1 MLVFMADRTGGAVWK
16 RLVIREED
24 GAGPDEEE
32 FVPAELV
39 ANDSVVIGR
48 DGWLFLAKDTLHV
61 LAQHS
66 GELLLDR
73 EALDRW
79 AALLERRKRLL
90 AERGIE
96 YLLLIAPDT
105 HSVYPDKLP
114 PGASHQEHRRPVVML
129 LDHLAERNCPVQ
141 PIYPLAE
148 LRETRAVVDVCSRL
162 DTHWNDVGAFVAY
175 SRLAEEMERLVPM
188 RRLRE
193 DDVAFVMRPTKIGEL
208 GFKIHV
214 EEKEIVPIAELRN
227 QSAKLIRDNRVQ
239 NTGSVLST
247 ACPEAP
253 GSCVLWGDSYSWT
266 MLKYLAE
273 SFGRCTFVC
282 TPTLDLEFLEQ
293 ERPDV
298 VVNLQAERHLIRV
311 PDDEKGR
318 TVAELAA
325 RKLSSRAMRRR
336 AAYAG
341 LPWQ

>member
-1 MLVFMADRTGGAVWK
+1 MANQKRGAVSR
-16 RLVIREED
+16 RLVIRKED
-24 GAGPDEEE
+24 GARPAGEE
-32 FVPAELV
+32 FVPAELI
-39 ANDSVVIGR
+39 ADDKVVIGK
-48 DGWLFLAKDTLHV
+48 DGWLFLAKDANHV
-61 LAQHS
+61 LSQHS

-73 EALDRW
+73 EALERW
-79 AALLERRKRLL
+79 AALLGRRKRLL

-114 PGASHQEHRRPVVML
+114 PGVSHQERRRPVVQL

-148 LRETRAVVDVCSRL
+148 LRESRDVVDVCSRL

-175 SRLAEEMERLVPM
+175 SRLADEVERLIPM

-193 DDVAFVMRPTKIGEL
+193 EDVAFAMRPTRIGEL

-214 EEKEIVPIAELRN
+214 EEMEIVPVAELRN
-227 QSAKLIRDNRVQ
+227 QSARLVQDNRVQ

-247 ACPEAP
+247 ACPDAP

-273 SFGRCTFVC
+273 SFGRCTFAC
-282 TPTLDLEFLEQ
+282 TPSLDLEFLER
-293 ERPDV
+293 EGPDI
-298 VVNLQAERHLIRV
+298 VVNLQAERHLIVV
-311 PDDEKGR
+311 PDDEGPS
-318 TVAELAA
+318 VAELAA
-325 RKLSSRAMRRR
+325 RKLGRRALRRR

>member
-1 MLVFMADRTGGAVWK
+1 MR

-24 GAGPDEEE
+24 GARPAGEE

-39 ANDSVVIGR
+39 ADGKVVLGR
-48 DGWLFLAKDTLHV
+48 DGWLFLANDTTDV

-66 GELLLDR
+66 GELVLDT
-73 EALDRW
+73 EALDGW
-79 AALLERRKRLL
+79 TALLERRKRLL
-90 AERGIE
+90 AERGSE

-114 PGASHQEHRRPVVML
+114 PGVSHQERRRPVVQL

-141 PIYPLAE
+141 PIYPLTE
-148 LRETRAVVDVCSRL
+148 LREARVAVDVCSRL

-175 SRLAEEMERLVPM
+175 SRLADEVERLVPM

-193 DDVAFVMRPTKIGEL
+193 DDVEFVMRPTKMGEL

-214 EEKEIVPIAELRN
+214 EEMEIVPVAELAN
-227 QSAKLIRDNRVQ
+227 QSARLVQDNRVQ

-247 ACPEAP
+247 ACPDAP
-253 GSCVLWGDSYSWT
+253 GSCLLLGDSYSWT
-266 MLKYLAE
+266 ILKYMAE

-282 TPTLDLEFLEQ
+282 TPTLDLEFLDR

-298 VVNLQAERHLIRV
+298 VVNLQAERHLIAV
-311 PDDEKGR
+311 PDDDEGPG
-318 TVAELAA
+318 VAELAA
-325 RKLSSRAMRRR
+325 RKLSRRAMRRR
-336 AAYAG
+336 AAYTG
-341 LPWQ
+341 LPWE